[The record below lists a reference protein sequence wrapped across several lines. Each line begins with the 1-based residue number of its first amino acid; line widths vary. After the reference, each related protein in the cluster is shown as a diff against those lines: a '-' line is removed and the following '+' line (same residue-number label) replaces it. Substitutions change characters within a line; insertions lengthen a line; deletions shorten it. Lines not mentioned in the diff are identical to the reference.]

1 MNETTVCYMILLSFC
16 YYTTKLQAWLKQ
28 LYCRGSEI
36 YIKVKAC
43 SYFQISFTTMKVF
56 LLCALFGA
64 ALSEVFF
71 EEKFDDGDA
80 WTKR

>member
-1 MNETTVCYMILLSFC
+1 MFLYHKI
-16 YYTTKLQAWLKQ
+16 TKLGYNSLNVQAV
-28 LYCRGSEI
+28 E
-36 YIKVKAC
+36 YIEVKAC

>member
-1 MNETTVCYMILLSFC
+1 VEYV
-16 YYTTKLQAWLKQ
+16 
-28 LYCRGSEI
+28 
-36 YIKVKAC
+36 KVKAC

>member
-1 MNETTVCYMILLSFC
+1 MLFSIILFAQETYNSLQKIFQQNIESAVVLIFI
-16 YYTTKLQAWLKQ
+16 KL
-28 LYCRGSEI
+28 
-36 YIKVKAC
+36 
-43 SYFQISFTTMKVF
+43 FQISPTTRMKVF

-71 EEKFDDGDA
+71 EEKFDDGEA